1 MSSDPGGIDHT
12 LDAELDDDQGR
23 EVPGSDAAADA
34 DPAEDTDQYAEAVE
48 QQARE
53 SRAPEPPD

>member
-23 EVPGSDAAADA
+23 VVPGSDAGADA
-34 DPAEDTDQYAEAVE
+34 DPVGDREQYAEAVE
-48 QQARE
+48 KQAKE
-53 SRAPEPPD
+53 AEVPEPPD

>member
-12 LDAELDDDQGR
+12 LDAGLDDDQGR

-34 DPAEDTDQYAEAVE
+34 DPAGDKEEYAKAVE
-48 QQARE
+48 EQARE
-53 SRAPEPPD
+53 APAPEPPD